1 MKLSIIVPIYNESR
15 TIRALLNKLKAVRFP
30 ESVEIEVIVVDD
42 GSTDGTRDILKNL
55 GSGYTV
61 LFHEKN
67 KGKGSAIRTGLVKA
81 SGDYVVIQDGDL
93 EYDPRDIRRMLETI
107 VANGSPVL
115 YGSRQL
121 LNNTHGRLPFYAG
134 GLFLT
139 WIANILYRQHLTDE
153 PTCYK
158 MFKTDF
164 LKSLPLACERFEFCP
179 EVTALSALR
188 GIQIPE
194 IGISYH
200 PRDVRDG
207 KKIRWHDGI
216 EAIWTLVKYR
226 FCGIRKSVPRVAD

>member
-30 ESVEIEVIVVDD
+30 ESVEIEVNVVDD

-107 VANGSPVL
+107 VANGSPGL

-121 LNNTHGRLPFYAG
+121 L
-134 GLFLT
+134 
-139 WIANILYRQHLTDE
+139 
-153 PTCYK
+153 
-158 MFKTDF
+158 
-164 LKSLPLACERFEFCP
+164 
-179 EVTALSALR
+179 
-188 GIQIPE
+188 
-194 IGISYH
+194 
-200 PRDVRDG
+200 
-207 KKIRWHDGI
+207 
-216 EAIWTLVKYR
+216 
-226 FCGIRKSVPRVAD
+226 